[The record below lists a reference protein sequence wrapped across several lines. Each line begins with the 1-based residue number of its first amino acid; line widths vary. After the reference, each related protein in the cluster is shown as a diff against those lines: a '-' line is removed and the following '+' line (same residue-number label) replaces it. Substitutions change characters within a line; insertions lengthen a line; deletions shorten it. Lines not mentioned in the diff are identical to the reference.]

1 MSERSLI
8 HRKAQAFFEDL
19 WKKGDPWQFET
30 SELERAK
37 YEGEIAALRGRH
49 YSRVLE
55 IGCGA
60 GWFTRS
66 LATIADKVI
75 ALDISPSAIAR
86 ARTRELN
93 SVDFRVANIMDYKPR
108 AEGPWDLI
116 VLNETICYLGWL
128 YSFFDVA
135 WLAAELFAA
144 TCERGQ
150 LLMANTCGGVED
162 YLLLPWIIRTYHDLF
177 VNVGYQRESEQIF
190 RGTKD
195 GANIEVLISVF
206 AKTEK
211 TLPPLGLI

>member
-1 MSERSLI
+1 MVSERSLI
-8 HRKAQAFFEDL
+8 HQKAEAFFEEL
-19 WKKGDPWQFET
+19 WKKGDPWKLET
-30 SELERAK
+30 SEFERVK
-37 YEGEIAALRGRH
+37 YATEIAALRGRR
-49 YSRVLE
+49 YPRALE
-55 IGCGA
+55 IGCGG

-93 SVDFRVANIMDYKPR
+93 AVDFRVANIMDYKPR

-135 WLAAELFAA
+135 WLAAELFTA
-144 TCERGQ
+144 TRERGQ
-150 LLMANTCGGVED
+150 LLMANTCGGAED

-177 VNVGYQRESEQIF
+177 VNVGYQLESEQIF

-206 AKTEK
+206 AKAEN
-211 TLPPLGLI
+211 PLHF